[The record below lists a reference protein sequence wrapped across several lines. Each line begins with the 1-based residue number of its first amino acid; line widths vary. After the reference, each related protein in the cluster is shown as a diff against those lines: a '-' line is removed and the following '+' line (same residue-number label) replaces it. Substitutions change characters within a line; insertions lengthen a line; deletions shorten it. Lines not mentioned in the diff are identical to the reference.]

1 MKWNKAMHIINS
13 RTETVFMDVQ
23 MPYVSLCSNVK
34 GMKGPFL
41 DMDLTANGWNVA
53 TDYSKIEDEVQPQD
67 LALAMDI
74 IKKIAKTPVEMRF
87 PEKLSTIKLSNTN
100 DSYFVW
106 YEEDHEKLV
115 FDLST
120 KDESKRYGIARFT
133 DNEIEELKQHHELAI
148 DWNKAII
155 ETDDYA
161 TLEWLKK
168 YNKNNHQL

>member
-13 RTETVFMDVQ
+13 RTETVFMDVE

-74 IKKIAKTPVEMRF
+74 IKKISQNAC
-87 PEKLSTIKLSNTN
+87 
-100 DSYFVW
+100 
-106 YEEDHEKLV
+106 
-115 FDLST
+115 
-120 KDESKRYGIARFT
+120 
-133 DNEIEELKQHHELAI
+133 
-148 DWNKAII
+148 
-155 ETDDYA
+155 
-161 TLEWLKK
+161 
-168 YNKNNHQL
+168 